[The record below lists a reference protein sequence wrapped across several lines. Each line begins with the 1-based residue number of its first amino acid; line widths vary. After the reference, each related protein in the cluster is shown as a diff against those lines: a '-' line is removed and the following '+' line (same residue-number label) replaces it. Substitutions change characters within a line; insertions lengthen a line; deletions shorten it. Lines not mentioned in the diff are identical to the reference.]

1 MRKFLE
7 KRNLSKVKKKKEIN
21 LSSPISV
28 KETNIFNL
36 KFCTRK
42 TQVTDGFTSEFY
54 QYLSEK

>member
-7 KRNLSKVKKKKEIN
+7 KCNLSKGKKKGKN

-28 KETNIFNL
+28 KEINIFKL

-42 TQVTDGFTSEFY
+42 IQVTDGFTSEFY

>member
-7 KRNLSKVKKKKEIN
+7 KCNLSKGKKKMEKN

-28 KETNIFNL
+28 KEINIFNL
-36 KFCTRK
+36 QFCTRK
-42 TQVTDGFTSEFY
+42 IQVTDGFTSEFY